1 MPLSRKLMFCLAL
14 MMLVLLFIVGID
26 ILSRYI
32 PPFSHSNNIPWEYS
46 EEPDLGWMNISLPDA
61 DPDKFRIM
69 VIGGS
74 NTVARKGNYMEVFEN
89 EMKRCSSNIQ
99 VINLGVAGYGTA
111 QEYIMWTRYKDKY
124 NPHIVMLAFTGAN
137 DFSDNL
143 DDMYYGPVFSI
154 GRAHFVLLEGE
165 LKKISPKPIK
175 RFLAKYSNM
184 FRYLEAYFAYHF
196 PEIFGAYVQEHME
209 PFQEFYKPSSKRAK
223 NGVEI
228 TQALIQTLNK
238 EVEDNDGK
246 LIIHAID
253 NAFTVEKEL
262 YDKLAVQYGE
272 QFTNLDL
279 FYPVNSI
286 EKFSIKNNIPFINL
300 TNYILEHKKSHPHE
314 HIIIPNIAGHLT
326 PVGNKLVGSTV
337 AKEMIERELISCH

>member
-1 MPLSRKLMFCLAL
+1 MFCLAL

-26 ILSRYI
+26 ILSRYV
-32 PPFSHSNNIPWEYS
+32 PPFSHSNNLPLEYS

-69 VIGGS
+69 VLGGS

-89 EMKRCSSNIQ
+89 EMKQCSSNIQ

-124 NPHIVMLAFTGAN
+124 NPHVVMLAFTGAN

-154 GRAHFVLLEGE
+154 GRAHFILSEGA
-165 LKKISPKPIK
+165 LKKISPSQIK
-175 RFLAKYSNM
+175 RLFAKYSNM

-196 PEIFGAYVQEHME
+196 PDVFGAYVQEHMK

-223 NGVEI
+223 DGVEI
-228 TQALIQTLNK
+228 TQALIQALNK
-238 EVEDNDGK
+238 EVEDHGGK
-246 LIIHAID
+246 FLVQASD
-253 NAFTVEKEL
+253 NAFIVEKEL

-272 QFTNLDL
+272 EFTNLDI
-279 FYPVNSI
+279 FYPVNAI
-286 EKFSIKNNIPFINL
+286 ESYSVKNNIPFINL
-300 TNYILEHKKSHPHE
+300 TDYFLEHKRNHPDE
-314 HIIIPNIAGHLT
+314 HIIIPNVSGHYT
-326 PVGNKLVGSTV
+326 SVGTRLVGSTI
-337 AKEMIERELISCH
+337 AKEMIERKLVLCD